1 MRLCSNKCQLRDECS
16 GNSAVA
22 AREESKLSPPV
33 TDIRS
38 IDACYGG
45 SHRDIPMPS
54 KRIAACT
61 GMAQSAALPTVP
73 AMLQEYYS
81 NRWHKLVVMSFVDKS
96 ELYLDRPESLWYPW
110 IEMLKASFQNPV
122 VYSVT

>member
-1 MRLCSNKCQLRDECS
+1 MAPSVSSVDECS
-16 GNSAVA
+16 GNNAVA

-38 IDACYGG
+38 SDACYGE

-54 KRIAACT
+54 KRIA
-61 GMAQSAALPTVP
+61 PIVP
-73 AMLQEYYS
+73 AMVQEYYS

-96 ELYLDRPESLWYPW
+96 ELYLDRPESLWYP
-110 IEMLKASFQNPV
+110 
-122 VYSVT
+122 